1 MQGAGFALAAEPDIL
16 PFHYFLI
23 FTTEAPRPGDAQR

>member
-1 MQGAGFALAAEPDIL
+1 MQSAGFTLAGQPDML

-23 FTTEAPRPGDAQR
+23 FTTETRRP